1 MPKLRVNK
9 GSGKQKDYIT
19 NYTISIACSILKQS
33 GLLPTDE
40 LSVLTDREGRIIIQK
55 AVKIQIEKET
65 ETMNIELAIEHLQE
79 MGKVCVDNV
88 KHVKALQVEL
98 QNRGYSTQRINTDRD
113 YLVLDN

>member
-1 MPKLRVNK
+1 MRLSPEHIQMLKELATRHNRSNANMVETLIEAEYNK
-9 GSGKQKDYIT
+9 I
-19 NYTISIACSILKQS
+19 
-33 GLLPTDE
+33 
-40 LSVLTDREGRIIIQK
+40 
-55 AVKIQIEKET
+55 KET

-113 YLVLDN
+113 YLALDK